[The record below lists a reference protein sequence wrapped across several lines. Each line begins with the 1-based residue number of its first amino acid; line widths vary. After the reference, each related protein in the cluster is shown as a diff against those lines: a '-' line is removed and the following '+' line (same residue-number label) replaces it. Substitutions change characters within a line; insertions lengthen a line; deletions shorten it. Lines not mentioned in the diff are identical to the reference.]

1 LVSLGE
7 DLHSGGYLVS
17 VYDLTFVTFEWS
29 SRHKDSLSVGTL
41 VRDPSIKLA
50 LLEALVIC
58 TGGIVLGKGFI
69 DKLETCVDDVM
80 TLD

>member
-1 LVSLGE
+1 MVSLGE

-17 VYDLTFVTFEWS
+17 VYDLTFVAFEWS

-58 TGGIVLGKGFI
+58 TGIVLGKSFI
-69 DKLETCVDDVM
+69 DKLKTCVDDVM
-80 TLD
+80 ALN

>member
-1 LVSLGE
+1 MVSLGE

-17 VYDLTFVTFEWS
+17 VYDLTFVAFEWS

-58 TGGIVLGKGFI
+58 TGIVLGKGFI

-80 TLD
+80 ALN